1 MESVKLWY
9 HTMELAPGEVTP
21 GWFDL
26 RPILDRLPWPDVA
39 GKRCLDVGT
48 YDGHLAFE
56 LERRGASEVIALDI
70 ADHESWDW
78 PLRARRRGIGLAEIA
93 GEKGAGF
100 RAAAARLGSK
110 AERVELSVYDATPE
124 RLGRFDVVVCG
135 DLLLHLRDPVR
146 AVEAIHGVCDTHFLS
161 HEEILPRPL
170 VFNRDRAVVELDG
183 TSDLCQWW
191 TPSRT
196 GHQRIVEAGGF
207 DVERAV
213 APYCVPFGPAHPR
226 VPLSVASL
234 RRRAAVWAQ
243 TRATGVPHAAVLAR
257 PI

>member
-1 MESVKLWY
+1 MQEVKLWY
-9 HTMELAPGEVTP
+9 HTMELGPGEVTP

-26 RPILDRLPWPDVA
+26 RPILGRLPWPDVA

-56 LERRGASEVIALDI
+56 LERRGASEVVALDI

-78 PLRARRRGIGLAEIA
+78 PLRVRRRGIGLSEIS

-100 RAAAARLGSK
+100 RVAKQRLGSRV
-110 AERVELSVYDATPE
+110 ERVALSVYDLTQE
-124 RLGRFDVVVCG
+124 RTGRFDVVVCG

-146 AVEAIHGVCDTHFLS
+146 AVEAIHGVCGGRFLS

-170 VFNRDRAVVELDG
+170 LLGRRRAMVELDG

-191 TPSRT
+191 TPSRA
-196 GHQRIVEAGGF
+196 GHRRIVEAGGF
-207 DVERAV
+207 DVVREAT
-213 APYCVPFGPAHPR
+213 PYSVPFGPAHPK
-226 VPLSVASL
+226 VPLSL
-234 RRRAAVWAQ
+234 RRRAAVWAR
-243 TRATGVPHAAVLAR
+243 TRGVGVPHAAVLAS